1 MIAGDVYHKLER
13 KRLSGLIFPAVGGIV
28 TTAPLGDVAKAINPH
43 DLAVY
48 DCRFVLD
55 YYRLTA
61 DGRLLFGG
69 GANYSGRD
77 PAPLPTSCARRSR
90 RRSRA

>member
-69 GANYSGRD
+69 GPTIPAAN